1 MKKSDTVTCSFKV
14 DRVLYDAYKSMLAAS
29 GESMKDDMT
38 HHMVQV
44 IMSGARCG
52 ILPEPGALM
61 PGKKRRRKSSPFDDL
76 EDFFCFD

>member
-38 HHMVQV
+38 YHMVQV

-61 PGKKRRRKSSPFDDL
+61 PGKRRRRKSSPFDDL